1 MLQMNKLLF
10 LIITVFSISLC
21 NAQQA
26 VKPFDKGDR
35 VVFVGNSITDGGH
48 YHSYIWLYYMTHF
61 PDKRIEMFN
70 AGIGGDAVAQMNNR
84 FNEDVIAKKPTVITL
99 TFGMNDTKYFEFGW
113 PDAKEIAKK
122 SVQTSYENYLKIEQK
137 LKALP
142 NVKKVLIASSP
153 FDETVKYKNNLFPGK
168 SIAMLQVADFQEKS
182 AKKNGWSFVD
192 FNRPMTEINLREQT
206 KDSLF
211 TLCGKDRIHPE
222 NDGHL
227 IMAYIFLKAQGL
239 TGNKVAEVS
248 INATQKKVV
257 RQDNCNISELSVLP
271 GILKFKYLAKSLPYP
286 IDTVAHGWGSVKKA
300 SDALSLIPFTKE
312 FNSEIIKVGGL
323 KSNVQYC
330 LLIDRQIMGKWSGQ
344 QWGDGINLALIY
356 NTPQYQQALAIMH
369 LNEERLE
376 IEYRFR
382 KYNYIEFNALKPRGL
397 LFKDD
402 QAALDTLNRL
412 AKTDGFIRGFMDNY
426 QKARFKEVRDGWQK
440 EMDALVNVIYR
451 INKPLIHAIEIKEL

>member
-1 MLQMNKLLF
+1 
-10 LIITVFSISLC
+10 
-21 NAQQA
+21 
-26 VKPFDKGDR
+26 
-35 VVFVGNSITDGGH
+35 
-48 YHSYIWLYYMTHF
+48 MTHF
-61 PDKRIEMFN
+61 PDRRIDVFN

-84 FNEDVIAKKPTVITL
+84 FNEDVIARSPTVITL
-99 TFGMNDTKYFEFGW
+99 SFGMNDTKYFEFGW

-153 FDETVKYKNNLFPGK
+153 YDETAKFKDNYFPGK
-168 SIAMLQVADFQEKS
+168 SIAMLQVADFQEKA

-192 FNRPMTEINLREQT
+192 FNRPMTEINLRGQT

-211 TLCGKDRIHPE
+211 SVCGNGRIHPD

-239 TGNKVAEVS
+239 AGKKVAEVS
-248 INATQKKVV
+248 INAVQKKVV
-257 RQDNCNISELSVLP
+257 SQDNCKISELSILP
-271 GILKFKYLAKSLPYP
+271 GIVKFNYLANALPYP
-286 IDTVAHGWGSVKKA
+286 VDTVAHGWGTVKKA

-312 FNSEIIKVGGL
+312 FNSEIIKVSGL
-323 KSNVQYC
+323 KSNAQYS
-330 LLIDRQIMGKWSGQ
+330 LMIDRQIMGKWSGQ
-344 QWGDGINLALIY
+344 QLSDGVNLALVY

-382 KYNYIEFNALKPRGL
+382 RYNYLEFNALKPRGL
-397 LFKDD
+397 LYKDN
-402 QAALDTLNRL
+402 QVALDTLNHL
-412 AKTDGFIRGFMDNY
+412 AKTDGFIRGFMGDY

-440 EMDALVNVIYR
+440 EMDVLVNLIYR
-451 INKPLIHAIEIKEL
+451 INKPIARAIEIKEL